1 MGVDWTP
8 ARVRPGVDADEL
20 ATLIAE
26 DARLNHLHGRGADF
40 APGVTWQ
47 QPAPE
52 LTELWHD
59 TNRRLLACL
68 EIPVDAEG
76 YWYSFRVAVIAR
88 NPLFP
93 EEWRDA
99 AWTTLHPARAAAEVT
114 RWHHRFAEVR
124 DGLSPTPAEADLEW
138 AGDFF
143 TWVRPWV
150 DDGYG
155 LYLWS

>member
-8 ARVRPGVDADEL
+8 ARVRAGVDANEL
-20 ATLIAE
+20 AALIAE

-59 TNRRLLACL
+59 TNRRLRACL
-68 EIPVDAEG
+68 EIPVDGEG

-88 NPLFP
+88 NPCSP
-93 EEWRDA
+93 RNGA
-99 AWTTLHPARAAAEVT
+99 TRPGRPCPCPRRSGSHPMAPP
-114 RWHHRFAEVR
+114 VR
-124 DGLSPTPAEADLEW
+124 RSPRRPPPHPAEADLEW

-143 TWVRPWV
+143 TWVRPWI
-150 DDGYG
+150 DDCYG